1 MKNTMQWTCGVQAHL
16 SLFNARDTFKFLI
29 SIAISERHISPRAV
43 KKLGCQAQV
52 KSDGEGL

>member
-1 MKNTMQWTCGVQAHL
+1 MQWTCGVQAHL